1 MLTKSEGKCLWAISF
16 LIVDCVTRNWK
27 GRNGAGGANCDTP
40 IAEREKQQKSH
51 TPCSSSTTTTVWKR
65 ETNIFLLAK
74 KIKWKMGAEPKVP
87 RNSRSPPVPL
97 VLPPLLA
104 HTSPD
109 DLSCDTPK
117 KKKERKQL
125 SGQMDVCRDTH
136 VYFWFGFR
144 NRVTQL
150 PLCSS
155 LCIYKYSGT
164 SGLRYTTLF
173 RPSCS
178 FFTISFDFFCLLL
191 SSSPPPPFCCCKET
205 NSFLAASSFESR
217 SGYPTEIIKIIKTK
231 KERKILGA
239 TRIVCVS
246 ALLIYKCITSPQTR
260 RRRIQWFDGWL

>member
-1 MLTKSEGKCLWAISF
+1 
-16 LIVDCVTRNWK
+16 
-27 GRNGAGGANCDTP
+27 
-40 IAEREKQQKSH
+40 
-51 TPCSSSTTTTVWKR
+51 
-65 ETNIFLLAK
+65 
-74 KIKWKMGAEPKVP
+74 MGAEPKVP

-191 SSSPPPPFCCCKET
+191 SSSPPPPICCCKET

-231 KERKILGA
+231 KKRKKNTGGHENC
-239 TRIVCVS
+239 VCVGS
-246 ALLIYKCITSPQTR
+246 LDIQMYNFSSNTKKKNSMIWWMALACALVSRGAALL
-260 RRRIQWFDGWL
+260 LV